1 VEVGFDSQ
9 DNAGMVLS
17 FVIGLGFALLL
28 ILLPGLLLLG
38 EDPEAKL
45 LLVAIVV
52 SYGLL
57 VLILVVKAMPC
68 ETVGICS

>member
-1 VEVGFDSQ
+1 MEVGFDSQ

-28 ILLPGLLLLG
+28 ILLSGLLLLG
-38 EDPEAKL
+38 EDRESKR

-57 VLILVVKAMPC
+57 VLILLVKAKPC

>member
-1 VEVGFDSQ
+1 M
-9 DNAGMVLS
+9 ALS
-17 FVIGLGFALLL
+17 FVIALGFALLL

-38 EDPEAKL
+38 EDREAKR

-57 VLILVVKAMPC
+57 VLILIVKARPC
-68 ETVGICS
+68 ETAGICS

>member
-1 VEVGFDSQ
+1 ME
-9 DNAGMVLS
+9 LS
-17 FVIGLGFALLL
+17 FVIALGFALLL
-28 ILLPGLLLLG
+28 ILLPSLLLLG
-38 EDPEAKL
+38 EDREAKR

-57 VLILVVKAMPC
+57 VLILIVKARPC

>member
-1 VEVGFDSQ
+1 M
-9 DNAGMVLS
+9 ALS
-17 FVIGLGFALLL
+17 FVIALGFALLL

-38 EDPEAKL
+38 EDREAKR

-57 VLILVVKAMPC
+57 VLVLIVKARPC

>member
-1 VEVGFDSQ
+1 
-9 DNAGMVLS
+9 MVLS
-17 FVIGLGFALLL
+17 FVLGLWLALLL
-28 ILLPGLLLLG
+28 ILLPGLLLFG
-38 EDPEAKL
+38 EDRESKR

-57 VLILVVKAMPC
+57 VLILIVKAMPC

>member
-1 VEVGFDSQ
+1 M
-9 DNAGMVLS
+9 ALS
-17 FVIGLGFALLL
+17 FVIALGFALLL

-38 EDPEAKL
+38 EDREAKR

-57 VLILVVKAMPC
+57 VLILILKARPC

>member
-1 VEVGFDSQ
+1 M
-9 DNAGMVLS
+9 ALS
-17 FVIGLGFALLL
+17 FVIALGFALLL

-38 EDPEAKL
+38 EDREAKR

-57 VLILVVKAMPC
+57 VLILIVKARPC
-68 ETVGICS
+68 EIVGICS

>member
-1 VEVGFDSQ
+1 
-9 DNAGMVLS
+9 MVLS

-38 EDPEAKL
+38 EDREAKR

-52 SYGLL
+52 SYGLM
-57 VLILVVKAMPC
+57 VLILIIKAMPC
-68 ETVGICS
+68 ETVGVCS

>member
-1 VEVGFDSQ
+1 
-9 DNAGMVLS
+9 MILS
-17 FVIGLGFALLL
+17 FVIGLCFSLLL
-28 ILLPGLLLLG
+28 ILLPGLLLLS
-38 EDPEAKL
+38 EDREAKR

-57 VLILVVKAMPC
+57 VLILVIKAMPC

>member
-1 VEVGFDSQ
+1 
-9 DNAGMVLS
+9 MVLS
-17 FVIGLGFALLL
+17 FVIGLWLALLL

-38 EDPEAKL
+38 EDREFKR

-57 VLILVVKAMPC
+57 VLILLVKAMPC

>member
-1 VEVGFDSQ
+1 
-9 DNAGMVLS
+9 MVLS
-17 FVIGLGFALLL
+17 FVIGLWLALLL

-38 EDPEAKL
+38 EDRESKR

-57 VLILVVKAMPC
+57 VLILLVKAMPC

>member
-1 VEVGFDSQ
+1 
-9 DNAGMVLS
+9 MVLS
-17 FVIGLGFALLL
+17 FVIGLWLALLL

-38 EDPEAKL
+38 EDRESKR

-57 VLILVVKAMPC
+57 VLVLLVKAMPC

>member
-1 VEVGFDSQ
+1 
-9 DNAGMVLS
+9 MVLS

-38 EDPEAKL
+38 EDREAKR

-57 VLILVVKAMPC
+57 VLILLAKAMPC

>member
-1 VEVGFDSQ
+1 M
-9 DNAGMVLS
+9 ALS
-17 FVIGLGFALLL
+17 FLTGLGFALLL
-28 ILLPGLLLLG
+28 ILPPGLLLLG
-38 EDPEAKL
+38 EDREATR

-57 VLILVVKAMPC
+57 VLILIVKAMPC

>member
-1 VEVGFDSQ
+1 M
-9 DNAGMVLS
+9 ALS
-17 FVIGLGFALLL
+17 FVIALGFALLL

-38 EDPEAKL
+38 EDREAKR

-57 VLILVVKAMPC
+57 VLILIVKAGPC

>member
-1 VEVGFDSQ
+1 ME
-9 DNAGMVLS
+9 LS
-17 FVIGLGFALLL
+17 FVIALGFALLL

-38 EDPEAKL
+38 EDREAKR

-57 VLILVVKAMPC
+57 VLILIVKARPC

>member
-1 VEVGFDSQ
+1 
-9 DNAGMVLS
+9 MVLS
-17 FVIGLGFALLL
+17 FVIGLWFCLLL

-38 EDPEAKL
+38 EDREPKR

-57 VLILVVKAMPC
+57 ILVLLVKANPC

>member
-1 VEVGFDSQ
+1 
-9 DNAGMVLS
+9 MVLS

-38 EDPEAKL
+38 EDRESKR

-57 VLILVVKAMPC
+57 VLILIVKAMPC

>member
-1 VEVGFDSQ
+1 
-9 DNAGMVLS
+9 MVLS
-17 FVIGLGFALLL
+17 FVIGLWFCLLL

-38 EDPEAKL
+38 EDRGSKR

-57 VLILVVKAMPC
+57 ILVLLVKANPC

>member
-1 VEVGFDSQ
+1 MEVGFDSQ
-9 DNAGMVLS
+9 DHAGMVLS

-38 EDPEAKL
+38 EDRESKR

-52 SYGLL
+52 SYGLM
-57 VLILVVKAMPC
+57 VLILLVKAKPC

>member
-1 VEVGFDSQ
+1 
-9 DNAGMVLS
+9 MMLS

-38 EDPEAKL
+38 EDREAKR

-52 SYGLL
+52 SYGLM
-57 VLILVVKAMPC
+57 VLILIIKAMPC

>member
-1 VEVGFDSQ
+1 
-9 DNAGMVLS
+9 MVLS

-38 EDPEAKL
+38 EDRESKR

-57 VLILVVKAMPC
+57 VLILLVKAKPC